1 MSLLNKA
8 NYYRNSLE
16 IMRTQ
21 EPKLR
26 EIYLQQIIEVT
37 NRLNTTKL
45 FFDSYS
51 KSGNEID
58 FDSGVL
64 QLRKALEATAYASI
78 APNKAKYQFFRQ
90 KSHTSQDFT
99 KDFNAS
105 KIFKDLREIN
115 KDFYPVPLL
124 PAKRQDDNSLHY
136 DRKEQ
141 GFLSEKKFQKTY
153 DRLGKFLHADNPWGT
168 NKQRQNIAKDIDE
181 RIKETR
187 ELLELH
193 ATFIRTNNYKGVW
206 VVEVPRSGSAPK
218 IISASADGDF
228 VVNDT

>member
-1 MSLLNKA
+1 
-8 NYYRNSLE
+8 
-16 IMRTQ
+16 MRSQ

-26 EIYLQQIIEVT
+26 EIYLQQMIEVT
-37 NRLNTTKL
+37 NRLNATKL

-51 KSGNEID
+51 TSGNEIE

-64 QLRKALEATAYASI
+64 QLRKSLEATAYASI
-78 APNKAKYQFFRQ
+78 VPNKAEYQSLRQ
-90 KSHTSQDFT
+90 KSHTNPDFT

-105 KIFKDLREIN
+105 KIFHDLRKIN
-115 KDFYPVPLL
+115 KDFYPVPLV
-124 PAKRQDDNSLHY
+124 PTKRQDDNSWHY
-136 DRKEQ
+136 DRKEK
-141 GFLSEKKFQKTY
+141 GFLSEKKFQNIY

-168 NKQRQNIAKDIDE
+168 DKQRQNIAKDIEE

-206 VVEVPRSGSAPK
+206 VVEVPRCGSAPK
-218 IISASADGDF
+218 IISAMADGDF

>member
-1 MSLLNKA
+1 
-8 NYYRNSLE
+8 
-16 IMRTQ
+16 MRTQ

-26 EIYLQQIIEVT
+26 EIYLQQMIEVT
-37 NRLNTTKL
+37 NRLNAAKL

-78 APNKAKYQFFRQ
+78 VPNKAKYQLFRQ
-90 KSHTSQDFT
+90 LSETSKDFT
-99 KDFNAS
+99 KDFHAS
-105 KIFKDLREIN
+105 KIFNDLREIN
-115 KDFYPVPLL
+115 EKFYPVPLL
-124 PAKRQDDNSLHY
+124 PAKRQDDNSWHF

-168 NKQRQNIAKDIDE
+168 DKQRQNSAKDIEE

-193 ATFIRTNNYKGVW
+193 VAFIRTNNYKGAW
-206 VVEVPRSGSAPK
+206 VVEVPKCGSAPK
-218 IISASADGDF
+218 IISGCADSDF